1 MTSATQT
8 VREIALESP
17 SSIRVFEKLGI
28 DYCCGGR
35 KPLTDAC
42 LENNLEVAVVLAVLE
57 SVKDMRPATEINW
70 ATISLQR
77 LVEHIIATHHEY
89 VKRELCLLYT
99 SPSPRDGLL

>member
-1 MTSATQT
+1 MSLATQT

-17 SSIRVFEKLGI
+17 SSIRIFEKLGI

-57 SVKDMRPATEINW
+57 SAKDIRPAAELIG
-70 ATISLQR
+70 QR
-77 LVEHIIATHHEY
+77 
-89 VKRELCLLYT
+89 
-99 SPSPRDGLL
+99 PRCSTW